1 MRRPVLVYTTTLAP
15 HDAVSDQARRHAA
28 LIAEWGYRVLLVAE
42 QWHPSSGAGVV
53 PLRSALALDELAWV
67 VHYGIWSEG
76 LGRIAARAAPKAFV
90 YHNVT
95 PPELLPR
102 GRVHDLCLRARRALP
117 ETAGAWDLV
126 LSDSTANLRDLAHA
140 GFRPAEVVPLLL
152 PEGPSPGERE
162 REDSVLFVGRIA
174 PSKGLAE
181 LVKAFALLRRLH
193 RPGAALRIV
202 GSPAGW
208 ERYAAGL
215 ERLALR
221 TECGGVSFV
230 GQIVERER
238 DLEYARAGVFCTLSP
253 HEGFCAPLVEAMRL
267 GTPVVAAE
275 AGAIGETLGGGG
287 LLLPRR
293 DPALVAE
300 ALAAVLGDQG
310 LRARLAGRARES
322 AARFAPELVADR
334 LRRPLEAL
342 LGPPTG

>member
-1 MRRPVLVYTTTLAP
+1 VLVYTATLAP

-28 LIAEWGYRVLLVAE
+28 MIAEWGYRALLVAE
-42 QWHPSSGAGVV
+42 RWHPSCAGEVV
-53 PLRSALALDELAWV
+53 PLRNALALGNEAAWV

-76 LGRIAARAAPKAFV
+76 VGRIAERSSARKVFV

-95 PPELLPR
+95 PAELLPP
-102 GRVHDLCLRARRALP
+102 GRIHDLCLRARLALP
-117 ETAGAWDLV
+117 TISGAWDLV
-126 LSDSTANLRDLAHA
+126 LSDSAASLRDLAHA
-140 GFRPAEVVPLLL
+140 GFRPAEVIPLLM
-152 PEGPSPGERE
+152 PEPEPVEATE
-162 REDSVLFVGRIA
+162 REDSVLFVGRVA

-181 LVKAFALLRRLH
+181 LVKAFALLRLLH
-193 RPGAALRIV
+193 RPATTLRIV
-202 GSPAGW
+202 GSAAGW

-221 TECGGVSFV
+221 TECGGVSFL
-230 GQIVERER
+230 GQVDDRDR
-238 DLEYARAGVFCTLSP
+238 DLEYARAGVFCTLSR

-300 ALAAVLGDQG
+300 ALAAALDDHG
-310 LRARLAGRARES
+310 LRERLAARAG
-322 AARFAPELVADR
+322 AATERFAPSAVAAR
-334 LRRPLEAL
+334 LRDLVDPLLTQPGE
-342 LGPPTG
+342 